1 MVRNLAILSLLWI
14 FPVLTV
20 NTLLVDLSASA
31 FAEEAKPKPKRKKS
45 RRVPAMRETTYK
57 SISEAQV
64 MIDPESVIR
73 EEGEPAPKP
82 KGTPQDAVELLL
94 SMMNRRGLN
103 SYERA
108 QIWNTLAFAYY
119 TLNDVPKTIDAYQNI
134 LTQGAISEA
143 LELGSLR
150 TLAQLY
156 YGEEEYGKAIEYIDK
171 WQKLKEVPDP
181 GMTYLKAYAYYQLG
195 NAQKAFEFAL
205 LVEEI
210 AVSQQRTIKEGW
222 WSLQLGLY
230 RERNDSDNMILV
242 LEKLARHYS
251 KKTYWL
257 QLAAMYGEKNWEDK
271 ALSAHYAAY
280 ALGYLEKESELVI
293 LAQRL
298 INSDNPYE
306 GSQVLKAG
314 LKKEY
319 IEENEANYKLL
330 AQAYTLAQ
338 ETGLAIDAWH
348 DVTRYAEDGEAHY
361 RLAQVLASEDRHKE
375 AIKAYQDALKK
386 GDLDN
391 PADLN
396 FYMGV
401 SQMQRESWDAAT
413 QSFREAARLDKEKE
427 KRSRQYIRY
436 VDGQRRRQEELKKML
451 EDS

>member
-1 MVRNLAILSLLWI
+1 MVKYLALLSLLWS
-14 FPVLTV
+14 FPLLTV
-20 NTLLVDLSASA
+20 NTVPVDWGASV
-31 FAEEAKPKPKRKKS
+31 FAEEAKAKPKRKKS
-45 RRVPAMRETTYK
+45 RRVPAMRESTYK

-73 EEGEPAPKP
+73 EEGEPPPKP
-82 KGTPQDAVELLL
+82 KGTPRDAVELLL
-94 SMMNRRGLN
+94 GMMNRRGLN

-119 TLNDVPKTIDAYQNI
+119 TLNDVPKTIDAYQQI
-134 LTQGAISEA
+134 LAQGTIPEA
-143 LELGSLR
+143 LELGSLQ

-156 YGEEEYGKAIEYIDK
+156 YGEEEYRKAVEHIDR
-171 WQKLKEVPDP
+171 WQKLKEIPDP
-181 GMTYLKAYAYYQLG
+181 SMTFLKAHAYYQLG

-210 AVSQQRTIKEGW
+210 AISQNRTIREGW
-222 WSLQLGLY
+222 WSLQLNLY
-230 RERNDSDNMILV
+230 RERNDIDNMIKV

-271 ALSAHYAAY
+271 SLSAHYAAY
-280 ALGYLEKESELVI
+280 ALGFLEREAEFVI

-306 GSQVLKAG
+306 GSQILKAG
-314 LKKEY
+314 IKKEY
-319 IEENEANYKLL
+319 IKKNETNYKLL
-330 AQAYTLAQ
+330 AQAYTLSQ
-338 ETGLAIDAWH
+338 ETNMAIGAWR
-348 DVTRYAEDGEAHY
+348 DVTRHAEDGEAHY

-375 AIKAYQDALKK
+375 AVKAYQDALKK
-386 GDLDN
+386 GDLEN

-401 SQMQRESWDAAT
+401 SQMQQEHWDDAT
-413 QSFREAARLDKEKE
+413 QSFREAARLDKKKE

-451 EDS
+451 EDT